1 MDENADPSLLD
12 YLNFGSKTATG
23 VLGSL
28 NQPKQTVIQQGG
40 GQTNWAVIGGI
51 AAAVVAVLLLVFVVG
66 KK

>member
-28 NQPKQTVIQQGG
+28 NQPKQTIIQQG

-51 AAAVVAVLLLVFVVG
+51 AAAVVGVLLLVFVVG

>member
-1 MDENADPSLLD
+1 MDENATPSLLD

-23 VLGSL
+23 VLGAL
-28 NQPKQTVIQQGG
+28 NPAKQTVITGG

-51 AAAVVAVLLLVFVVG
+51 AAAVGVLLLVFVVG

>member
-28 NQPKQTVIQQGG
+28 NQPKQIIQQGG

-51 AAAVVAVLLLVFVVG
+51 AAAVIGVLLLVFVVG

>member
-23 VLGSL
+23 VLGAL
-28 NQPKQTVIQQGG
+28 NSSKQTVIQGG
-40 GQTNWAVIGGI
+40 GPTNWALIGGI
-51 AAAVVAVLLLVFVVG
+51 AAAVVGVFVLVFVVG